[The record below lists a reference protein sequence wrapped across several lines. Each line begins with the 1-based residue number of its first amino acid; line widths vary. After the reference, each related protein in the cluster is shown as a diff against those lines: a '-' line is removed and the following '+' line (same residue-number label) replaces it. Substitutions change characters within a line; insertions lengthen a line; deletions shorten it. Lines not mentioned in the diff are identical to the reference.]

1 MKQRQPNLFSEAE
14 LDAMVA
20 SRDGR
25 PMVKTTDRN
34 GNTFYR
40 PDNRKTKEDFVAKAN
55 EVWHGIYDYSESDY
69 QGGKK
74 PITIYCP
81 KHDYH
86 FTLTMAQNHIIKPG
100 NKAKATGCPYCN
112 RENAGPH
119 NHRYPPEEEER
130 RRKEKE
136 EMERTRREVAARN
149 IARREAERKR
159 LQEERK
165 AQRRAANE
173 ERLRLQKEET
183 LRRREEKKRARALE
197 VQQRQQQR
205 EQQRI
210 KELQE
215 RILREGPL
223 KQGEGYQYREVEK
236 VTTLKDTVLVH
247 CPNPA
252 HEWHPM
258 LVRLILE
265 GCKCRECAGRHQPVG
280 QRRDAFLAKFY
291 KKHGHNHY
299 QLTADDY
306 VNNDTP
312 IKVHCLV
319 HHYDF
324 ETAPDNLLRG
334 GGGCP
339 YCTASEGE
347 ATILGWLGNHGI
359 NHVWHHQLP
368 NDDRSL
374 PLLYI
379 EADFYLPD
387 HRLIIEYHGEQHYKN
402 IPHFYKGKKLRNF
415 AVQRQRDQYLR
426 DYCERVGLSLLEIP
440 YWDMSNI
447 PMILE
452 ERLLE

>member
-1 MKQRQPNLFSEAE
+1 MKQNQPNLFSQDE
-14 LDAMVA
+14 LDAMVV
-20 SRDGR
+20 RKHNYPMIKFVGKDGEE
-25 PMVKTTDRN
+25 
-34 GNTFYR
+34 YIR
-40 PDNRKTKEDFVAKAN
+40 PDTRKTKEDFVAKAN
-55 EVWHGIYDYSESDY
+55 AIWHGIYDYSESDY

-81 KHDYH
+81 KHDHH

-100 NKAKATGCPYCN
+100 GRVKATGCPYCN

-136 EMERTRREVAARN
+136 EMERTRKEVAALN
-149 IARREAERKR
+149 KARREAERKR
-159 LQEERK
+159 LHEEQK
-165 AQRRAANE
+165 AQRRAAYE
-173 ERLRLQKEET
+173 EKLRLQHEET
-183 LRRREEKKRARALE
+183 LRRREEKKAARAIEL
-197 VQQRQQQR
+197 QQR

-210 KELQE
+210 ADLQAMF
-215 RILREGPL
+215 LREAP
-223 KQGEGYQYREVEK
+223 KAQGDGYQYREVEK
-236 VTTLKDTVLVH
+236 ITRLKDTVLVH
-247 CPNPA
+247 CPNPS
-252 HEWHPM
+252 HQWHPM
-258 LVRLILE
+258 LVSLILQ
-265 GCKCRECAGRHQPVG
+265 GCKCRECAGRHQTVE
-280 QRRDAFLAKFY
+280 QRRDMFLAKFY

-347 ATILGWLGNHGI
+347 ATILGWLDNHHI

-387 HRLIIEYHGEQHYKN
+387 NRLIIEYHGEQHYKN

>member
-1 MKQRQPNLFSEAE
+1 
-14 LDAMVA
+14 MVV
-20 SRDGR
+20 RKHNYPMIKFVGKDGEE
-25 PMVKTTDRN
+25 
-34 GNTFYR
+34 YIR
-40 PDNRKTKEDFVAKAN
+40 PDTRKTKEDFVAKAN
-55 EVWHGIYDYSESDY
+55 AIWHGIYDYSESDY

-81 KHDYH
+81 KHDHH

-100 NKAKATGCPYCN
+100 GRVKATGCPYCN

-136 EMERTRREVAARN
+136 MERTRKEVAALN
-149 IARREAERKR
+149 KARREAERKR
-159 LQEERK
+159 LHEEQK
-165 AQRRAANE
+165 AQRRAAYE
-173 ERLRLQKEET
+173 EKLRLQHEET
-183 LRRREEKKRARALE
+183 LRRREEKKAARAIEL
-197 VQQRQQQR
+197 QQR

-210 KELQE
+210 ADLQAMF
-215 RILREGPL
+215 LREAP
-223 KQGEGYQYREVEK
+223 KAQGDGYQYREVEK
-236 VTTLKDTVLVH
+236 ITRLKDTVLVH
-247 CPNPA
+247 CPNPS
-252 HEWHPM
+252 HQWHPM
-258 LVRLILE
+258 LVSLILQ
-265 GCKCRECAGRHQPVG
+265 GCKCRECAGRHQTVE
-280 QRRDAFLAKFY
+280 QRRDMFLAKFY

-347 ATILGWLGNHGI
+347 ATILGWLDNHHI

-387 HRLIIEYHGEQHYKN
+387 NRLIIEYHGEQHYKN